1 MVEILQNPK
10 PTRHRQLGWKNS
22 LRAQNFSTK
31 KDCTVIS
38 SSPSTCVEPARF
50 CCIFRCP
57 GCFRVTILLER
68 NCQATVVLARNSA
81 QKHGKG
87 SGIPPP
93 GRTWN
98 SAACSATRP
107 WCTHHVFV
115 AWGWNNRFIQYL
127 QLNNC

>member
-1 MVEILQNPK
+1 MVGILLNPK
-10 PTRHRQLGWKNS
+10 PTCHRQLGWNNS
-22 LRAQNFSTK
+22 LCAQNFSTK
-31 KDCTVIS
+31 KAVS
-38 SSPSTCVEPARF
+38 SLRSSPSTCVEPARF
-50 CCIFRCP
+50 RYIFRCP

-87 SGIPPP
+87 SGIPLP

-98 SAACSATRP
+98 SAACSATQP

-115 AWGWNNRFIQYL
+115 AWGWNNWLIQYL